1 MHLIFQP
8 KSEFIMIHK
17 IKCIAIDD
25 DEISL
30 ERMEMLLSMIPETIL
45 SYKSNF
51 HFQVFD
57 TICQINPQIIFLEVE
72 LYQQDGFEIIKELK
86 KRKLK
91 SKIVFTTTHSHYSIK
106 ALKYGA
112 FDYLQKPIDID
123 ELKNTINRFNE
134 NSFLTS
140 LNNEDGKIIH
150 ELSDREKEIVSLL
163 TKGKTSK
170 EISTSLGITK
180 NTVDT
185 HRRKILEK
193 TGLSSTLELIAKLK
207 IL

>member
-1 MHLIFQP
+1 MNQ
-8 KSEFIMIHK
+8 K

-25 DEISL
+25 DEKSL

-51 HFQVFD
+51 HLHIFD
-57 TICQINPQIIFLEVE
+57 IICQIQPHLIFLEIE

-86 KRKLK
+86 LRNLK

-123 ELKNTINRFNE
+123 ELKNTINRFSHSVFSSPANKE
-134 NSFLTS
+134 NGNITFDFSQ
-140 LNNEDGKIIH
+140 
-150 ELSDREKEIVSLL
+150 REKEIVNLL
-163 TKGKTSK
+163 AKGKTSQ
-170 EISTSLGITK
+170 EIGASLGITK

-193 TGLSSTLELIAKLK
+193 TGLGSTLELIAKLK
-207 IL
+207 QL